1 MSERRDDALQQELRS
16 LGAAVAWPER
26 DVARP
31 VAAEL
36 RAGRRAERP
45 VPRLS
50 LWPRR
55 RVVALI
61 VIGLL
66 LIAGT
71 AVAAK
76 LAIGAI
82 SIERVPELGRPSP
95 SAAAPSR
102 TQSPDST
109 FGNRV
114 PLEVARAEAGF
125 PISLPRLGGLGPPRA
140 VYVGGFDETTR
151 VSLLWPTTDDP
162 ILPGAQQGILLMEF
176 GGGDAGAATKETVP
190 ETEIEVVHVG
200 DVDGFWID
208 GPHQLVLA
216 DGRILHRRGSALLW
230 EKDGVT
236 FRLESKLSKADAVRL
251 AETVS

>member
-1 MSERRDDALQQELRS
+1 MAERRDDVLERELRH
-16 LGAAVAWPER
+16 LGASVAWPEP
-26 DVARP
+26 DVAGT

-61 VIGLL
+61 VVGLL

-82 SIERVPELGRPSP
+82 SIETVPELSTP
-95 SAAAPSR
+95 SATASPP
-102 TQSPDST
+102 SPDSNL
-109 FGNRV
+109 GNRV
-114 PLEVARAEAGF
+114 TLQKARAGAGF
-125 PISLPRLGGLGPPRA
+125 PISLPRDLGPPVD
-140 VYVGGFDETTR
+140 VYIGGFGDSTR
-151 VSLLWPTTDDP
+151 VSLLWPQPDAP
-162 ILPGAQQGILLMEF
+162 MVLGAQKGLLLMEF
-176 GGGDAGAATKETVP
+176 AGEDAGAATKETVP
-190 ETEIEVVHVG
+190 ETEIEAVDVG
-200 DVDGFWID
+200 DVRGYWID

-216 DGRILHRRGSALLW
+216 DGSVVHPRGSALLW
-230 EKDGVT
+230 ERDGVT
-236 FRLESKLSKADAVRL
+236 FRLESKLSKADAIRL